1 MYACNYP
8 HPQPPCPQELR
19 VASPSSLQRLNLYT
33 VVSHLLE
40 EEENLPILQKRAKT
54 QGFEFGIS

>member
-8 HPQPPCPQELR
+8 HPEPPRPQELR
-19 VASPSSLQRLNLYT
+19 VASPSSLQCLNLYT

-40 EEENLPILQKRAKT
+40 GEQNLPILQKRAKT
-54 QGFEFGIS
+54 RGFEFGIS